1 MFADSLLNNNWDNR
15 SHRGWTTLA
24 SFALQALCV
33 GIMLL
38 LPFLHTE
45 GLPQLQLMGTI
56 AAPGPPP
63 PPPPPPGPR
72 SLSTS
77 NESNLM
83 GNHLVQISQIPRA
96 IQNIVETE
104 PPPTTEVFGTG
115 VPGGTG
121 APASNGPV
129 LNSLGFSNL
138 AATPVLRPSGPPPR
152 VSRMME
158 GSLIYK
164 VQPSYPELAKATRVH
179 GQVVLRAVI
188 SRRGTIESLQVVSG
202 HPLLAK
208 AAIDAVQEWRYR
220 PYVLNGDP
228 VEVETEITVN
238 FVLSGG

>member
-1 MFADSLLNNNWDNR
+1 MFADTLLDHQKDQH

-33 GIMLL
+33 GIVLL
-38 LPFLHTE
+38 LPLLYTE

-56 AAPGPPP
+56 AAPSPPPAPPP
-63 PPPPPPGPR
+63 PTRPR
-72 SLSTS
+72 SSSTS
-77 NESNLM
+77 HQSNLV
-83 GNHLVQISQIPRA
+83 GNHLMQISQIPRV

-104 PPPTTEVFGTG
+104 PPPAREVFGTG

-121 APASNGPV
+121 APGSTGTV
-129 LNSLGFSNL
+129 LDSLGSSNF
-138 AATPVLRPSGPPPR
+138 APAPVLRPSAPPPP
-152 VSRMME
+152 VSRMVE

-164 VQPSYPELAKATRVH
+164 VQPSYPALARATRVQ

-188 SRRGTIESLQVVSG
+188 SRTGTIESLQVVSG
-202 HPLLAK
+202 HPLLVR
-208 AAIDAVQEWRYR
+208 AAIDAVRQWRYR

-228 VEVETEITVN
+228 VEVETEVTVN